1 MAGVQYPPNM
11 ADYRLPPHQIPERK
25 PVPGRNSGFP
35 FQSFDGNSQQ
45 QLSAVPG
52 ASSYA
57 HNRTRTSSSSV
68 LPYMGGHTQ
77 QTGYGAAHAAHAT
90 HATHAAPP
98 INTSP
103 GNYAPSRRLSTAT
116 TSTSSTGNGPSADV
130 RRSSSS
136 RSGSSQLGYVAL
148 MRRQK
153 ATVWCDRAQP
163 EDPRLLAQ
171 KRADKK
177 RAYLEVH
184 RSAGAGRTGTLGSG
198 KIKHHGGKGATDF
211 SPSTFVAATVP
222 VRLSANE
229 VGDADDDD
237 HDIQYHRRT
246 GSGRSSLG
254 SNTRYPSGYQRPS
267 SSRYGGTGTPPN
279 GSADIPEVETPVP
292 NDQAQEKNEY
302 FSKDSNKESDAE
314 DSFGSVG
321 DMAAPSAAV
330 AAAKKASTADELRR
344 RGSVDDRTMTMSGV
358 RLFVANPDND

>member
-1 MAGVQYPPNM
+1 M
-11 ADYRLPPHQIPERK
+11 ADYRLPPHQIPSRK
-25 PVPGRNSGFP
+25 PLPGRNTGFP
-35 FQSFDGNSQQ
+35 FQSFDGNAQQ
-45 QLSAVPG
+45 QLAALPG

-68 LPYMGGHTQ
+68 LPQMAPQ
-77 QTGYGAAHAAHAT
+77 QTGYTAT
-90 HATHAAPP
+90 PP
-98 INTSP
+98 IITNP
-103 GNYAPSRRLSTAT
+103 AHYPPSRRLSSAT

-136 RSGSSQLGYVAL
+136 RSGNSQMGYVAL

-153 ATVWCDRAQP
+153 ATVWCDRSQP

-171 KRADKK
+171 RRADKK

-229 VGDADDDD
+229 VGDADEEARN
-237 HDIQYHRRT
+237 HELPYHRRT

-254 SNTRYPSGYQRPS
+254 SNTRYPSGYQRPT
-267 SSRYGGTGTPPN
+267 SSRYGSTSTPPN
-279 GSADIPEVETPVP
+279 GSADIPEVETPE
-292 NDQAQEKNEY
+292 DKAQEKNEY
-302 FSKDSNKESDAE
+302 FAEDGNKESDPE

-321 DMAAPSAAV
+321 DMAAPSAA
-330 AAAKKASTADELRR
+330 AAAARKTSTADELRR
-344 RGSVDDRTMTMSGV
+344 RGSVDDRTSTMTGV